1 MDNIEKSP
9 GYGTQEPSEPE
20 VFTKDVKQVD
30 RAALFLAEADV
41 EGANFSAAREKKLLR
56 KIDWLLLPMV
66 RYQPYPLAFSDLLQ
80 LFLTATL
87 GAVDKVAI
95 STAAIY
101 GLRDDIGLHGQQ
113 YSWLGSILS
122 LGALVG
128 MFPSSALMHKFP
140 SAKYLCFCSCGWSA
154 MALIFPS
161 CTSWAG
167 MMVVRFLMG
176 AFEAIIVP
184 GISVL
189 IAGWYKKEEQPP
201 RNALV
206 FAAASSVIN
215 GFLSWLIGYIPDDAP
230 LAKWQYLYLLVG
242 SISMAWS
249 IFVLIVLP
257 DSPMNASFLTEEEK
271 VFWVRRLSENKTG
284 IVNKTWKWDQVREAL
299 MDPKTWIIFF
309 FNISINIPNGGL
321 TTFNG
326 IIIKNLGFTAKQASL
341 LSMPTGVMSTLASF
355 TFSMI
360 AAKWNN
366 RRCLVTVFACCVP
379 IIGTAILYGVHRTA
393 IPAQM
398 VGLYLVYTYF
408 GPYVVGISLAQANTA
423 GNTKKSVSFAVLYI
437 GYAVGNLIGPQT
449 FRASQAPA
457 YTGGVIAMLCCY
469 CACIVL
475 ICVYWL
481 VCLRMNQRVID
492 AQEPVEAVEENF
504 QDTSDWKQHDFKYT
518 T

>member
-1 MDNIEKSP
+1 
-9 GYGTQEPSEPE
+9 
-20 VFTKDVKQVD
+20 
-30 RAALFLAEADV
+30 
-41 EGANFSAAREKKLLR
+41 
-56 KIDWLLLPMV
+56 
-66 RYQPYPLAFSDLLQ
+66 
-80 LFLTATL
+80 
-87 GAVDKVAI
+87 
-95 STAAIY
+95 
-101 GLRDDIGLHGQQ
+101 
-113 YSWLGSILS
+113 
-122 LGALVG
+122 
-128 MFPSSALMHKFP
+128 
-140 SAKYLCFCSCGWSA
+140 
-154 MALIFPS
+154 MALIFPA

-167 MMVVRFLMG
+167 LMAVRFVMG

-206 FAAASSVIN
+206 FAAASSVFN
-215 GFLSWLIGYIPDDAP
+215 GFLSWLIGYIPETAP
-230 LAKWQYLYLLVG
+230 LSRWQYLYLLVG

-249 IFVLIVLP
+249 IFVFIFLP
-257 DSPMNASFLTEEEK
+257 DSPINAGFLTKEEK
-271 VFWVRRLSENKTG
+271 VFWIRRLSENKTG

-299 MDPKTWIIFF
+299 LDPKTWIIFF

-326 IIIKNLGFTAKQASL
+326 IIIKNLGFTSKQASL

-355 TFSMI
+355 TFSLI

-379 IIGTAILYGVHRTA
+379 IIGTGILYGVSRTSV
-393 IPAQM
+393 PAQM

-475 ICVYWL
+475 ILAYWFL
-481 VCLRMNQRVID
+481 CLSMNRRVIN

-504 QDTSDWKQHDFKYT
+504 QDTSDWKQHGFKYT

>member
-1 MDNIEKSP
+1 
-9 GYGTQEPSEPE
+9 
-20 VFTKDVKQVD
+20 
-30 RAALFLAEADV
+30 
-41 EGANFSAAREKKLLR
+41 
-56 KIDWLLLPMV
+56 
-66 RYQPYPLAFSDLLQ
+66 
-80 LFLTATL
+80 
-87 GAVDKVAI
+87 
-95 STAAIY
+95 
-101 GLRDDIGLHGQQ
+101 
-113 YSWLGSILS
+113 
-122 LGALVG
+122 
-128 MFPSSALMHKFP
+128 
-140 SAKYLCFCSCGWSA
+140 
-154 MALIFPS
+154 
-161 CTSWAG
+161 
-167 MMVVRFLMG
+167 MMVVRFFMG

-215 GFLSWLIGYIPDDAP
+215 GFLSWIIGHIPDDAP

-249 IFVLIVLP
+249 IFVFIALP
-257 DSPMNASFLTEEEK
+257 DSPMNASFLTKEEK

-326 IIIKNLGFTAKQASL
+326 IIIKNLGFNAKQASL

-355 TFSMI
+355 TFSLI

-366 RRCLVTVFACCVP
+366 RRCLVTVFACSVP

-393 IPAQM
+393 ISAQM

-423 GNTKKSVSFAVLYI
+423 GNTKKSVSFSVLYI

-449 FRASQAPA
+449 FRANQAPA

-469 CACIVL
+469 CACIFL
-475 ICVYWL
+475 ICVYWV
-481 VCLRMNQRVID
+481 VCLRMNRRLTGVEESV
-492 AQEPVEAVEENF
+492 EPVEENF
-504 QDTSDWKQHDFKYT
+504 QDMSDWKQRDFKYT